1 MASSMILYWGSG
13 SPPCWRVMIAL
24 EEKNLQ
30 GYQQKL
36 LSFEKNEHKSE
47 PVMAINPR
55 GQLPSFKHGDNI
67 INESFGACLYL
78 ENQFKSQGTQ
88 LIPDSSAEQ
97 ALVYQ
102 RMFETFTLQQKMEFI
117 ELTSI
122 YINQFKSQG
131 TQLIPDSSAEQ
142 ALVYQR
148 MFETLT
154 LQQKMEFIE
163 LTSIYINQFKSQGTQ
178 LIPDSSAEQALVY
191 QRMFETLTL
200 QQKMEDYV
208 IKYLKMTNMFVS
220 QMDAGSYAA
229 GKNFTMADVMVFP
242 QIAYAFRFGLSPE
255 KFIKLGEY
263 HNLVKKRPSVEAS
276 WPPHWKENPQGMDIL
291 KDF

>member
-55 GQLPSFKHGDNI
+55 GQVRASFHTESVVSNRQRLAYFDAVKLLSHQRRSVKEASSGDTVVVYLRRDFGL
-67 INESFGACLYL
+67 NEHWSYTVLL
-78 ENQFKSQGTQ
+78 LSLLDRSLRVVTQ
-88 LIPDSSAEQ
+88 
-97 ALVYQ
+97 
-102 RMFETFTLQQKMEFI
+102 
-117 ELTSI
+117 
-122 YINQFKSQG
+122 NQFKSQG

-154 LQQKMEFIE
+154 LQQKMADV
-163 LTSIYINQFKSQGTQ
+163 IYYTWRV
-178 LIPDSSAEQALVY
+178 PEDERHDSAVKRNKEALSAE
-191 QRMFETLTL
+191 L
-200 QQKMEDYV
+200 QLWEGYFQK
-208 IKYLKMTNMFVS
+208 
-220 QMDAGSYAA
+220 MDAGSYAA
-229 GKNFTMADVMVFP
+229 GRNFTMADVMVFP

>member
-97 ALVYQ
+97 IVHCNVLRFADVIYYTWKVPEGERHDSAVKRNKEAL
-102 RMFETFTLQQKMEFI
+102 
-117 ELTSI
+117 
-122 YINQFKSQG
+122 
-131 TQLIPDSSAEQ
+131 SAELQ
-142 ALVYQR
+142 LWEGYFQKVPEGERHDSAVKRNKEAL
-148 MFETLT
+148 
-154 LQQKMEFIE
+154 
-163 LTSIYINQFKSQGTQ
+163 
-178 LIPDSSAEQALVY
+178 SAE
-191 QRMFETLTL
+191 L
-200 QQKMEDYV
+200 QLWEGYFQK
-208 IKYLKMTNMFVS
+208 
-220 QMDAGSYAA
+220 MDAGSYAA
-229 GKNFTMADVMVFP
+229 GKYFTMADVMVFP
-242 QIAYAFRFGLSPE
+242 QIAYAFRFGLSQE
-255 KFIKLGEY
+255 KFPKLEEY
-263 HNLVKKRPSVEAS
+263 HNLVKERSSVQAS
-276 WPPHWKENPQGMDIL
+276 WPPHWKETPQGMEIL
-291 KDF
+291 KDL